1 MCLAIDEADICLTC
15 KTKMR
20 LALSGLA
27 HRLKIRWQRYKEKM
41 NYQRKL
47 AFIFLAFGDSSPSV
61 GLSPWWWAVARAVAV
76 RWLQAHK
83 EVSRSLVGVVS
94 VLLGSSG
101 CIWYHSALT
110 RG

>member
-1 MCLAIDEADICLTC
+1 
-15 KTKMR
+15 MR
-20 LALSGLA
+20 LALSGSA

-61 GLSPWWWAVARAVAV
+61 GLSPWRWAVARAVARAVAV

-83 EVSRSLVGVVS
+83 EVARSLVGVMS
-94 VLLGSSG
+94 AHIGSSG
-101 CIWYHSALT
+101 CIWYHSASALAKLVL
-110 RG
+110 GY